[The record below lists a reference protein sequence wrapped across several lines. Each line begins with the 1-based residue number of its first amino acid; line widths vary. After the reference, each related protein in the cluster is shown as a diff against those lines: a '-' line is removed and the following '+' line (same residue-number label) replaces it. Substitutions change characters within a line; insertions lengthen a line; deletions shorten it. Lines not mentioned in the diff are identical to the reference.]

1 MPRRRRL
8 RLPSEVLGAPAWA
21 GTCAISASPLPVTR
35 PGQRRPCR
43 AGRCPASN
51 TGRKTQI
58 GARPSL
64 PSGRVCACRMPFP
77 PPAPGL
83 APRSCLRPCACT
95 GPGPQRGGRR
105 HGAASAEGERGDTPP
120 GAAHLQVTELS
131 RAALRLDHG
140 GPEMKGVPLRCLT
153 KGKSLEQV
161 LPPTP
166 ALPNSRR
173 RNPVSISR
181 HTQGPG
187 QSSS

>member
-77 PPAPGL
+77 RRPLGWPLAAAFAPAPAPGQV
-83 APRSCLRPCACT
+83 LR
-95 GPGPQRGGRR
+95 
-105 HGAASAEGERGDTPP
+105 GADAG
-120 GAAHLQVTELS
+120 TELRVR
-131 RAALRLDHG
+131 RASGETPRRVLPTCKSLSYRGQHSDSIT
-140 GPEMKGVPLRCLT
+140 GVP
-153 KGKSLEQV
+153 K
-161 LPPTP
+161 
-166 ALPNSRR
+166 
-173 RNPVSISR
+173 
-181 HTQGPG
+181 
-187 QSSS
+187 